1 MLSFLPLP
9 LLPLGLFEGRDGVQ
23 SGALEEGGEEERQV
37 GGDLPG
43 GEDLENFEP
52 Y

>member
-1 MLSFLPLP
+1 MLSFFPPP

-23 SGALEEGGEEERQV
+23 GGALEEGGEEERQV

-43 GEDLENFEP
+43 DFEP
-52 Y
+52 